1 MVQAPERVLLN
12 PAEIIPRVVSRYSP
26 VIVDHGKGL
35 YLWDTDGVRWADFT
49 SGIGVVN
56 TGHCHPRV
64 VQAIQDQAAKIIHAQ
79 ANILVSEPLLQ
90 ASVALTATLP
100 ESLNQVFWT
109 NSGAEAVEGALK
121 LAKVAT
127 GRPAIVAFRGGF
139 HGRTHGAMSVTSSRV
154 KVRGHYEP
162 LLSSVYYA
170 PYPYLF
176 RSPYK
181 GPVED
186 QDLMYFAEIEQLF
199 DHLVAPDDVAAVLIE
214 TVLGEGGYMVP
225 TSRWLQKIR
234 QLCDDHGIMLILDEV
249 QSGMGRTGTMWAFEH
264 FGVVPDI
271 MTVAKGIA
279 SGMPVSAV
287 VANKATMDKWAPG
300 SHGGTYGGNAVGT
313 AAAVATLQV
322 MRDEDLP
329 GNAAHMGAILTQ
341 GLKEIQADYPVI
353 GDVRGLGLMVAT
365 EFVHPDGSPN
375 PEAVKQVV
383 ANCLEEHV
391 LLITCGTYDQAI
403 RIIPPLI
410 VTEDEIRAFLDVYR
424 RAIAAL

>member
-1 MVQAPERVLLN
+1 MVQAPERVTLN
-12 PAEIIPRVVSRYSP
+12 PAEIMPRVVSRYSP

-49 SGIGVVN
+49 SGIAVVN

-90 ASVALTATLP
+90 ASAALTATLP

-109 NSGAEAVEGALK
+109 NSGAEAIEGALK
-121 LAKVAT
+121 LAKTAT
-127 GRPAIVAFRGGF
+127 HRPAIIAFRGGF
-139 HGRTHGAMSVTSSRV
+139 HGRTHGAMSVTSSRM

-186 QDLMYFAEIEQLF
+186 QDLMYFREIEQLF

-214 TVLGEGGYMVP
+214 TVLGEGGYIVP

-271 MTVAKGIA
+271 ITVAKGIA

-287 VANKATMDKWAPG
+287 VANRTLMDKWAPG

-313 AAAVATLQV
+313 AAAAATLQV

-329 GNAAHMGAILTQ
+329 GNAERMGAVLMQ

-375 PEAVKQVV
+375 PEAVKQVI
-383 ANCLEEHV
+383 ANCLKEHV

-410 VTEDEIRAFLDVYR
+410 VTEDQIRSFLDVYR